1 MSSSEVIAEPP
12 RVILKP
18 GREGPARRRR
28 HPWIYRQAVASF
40 PEGAGDL
47 ARVEASD
54 GTVVGWGFPSPDSLI
69 AVRLVS
75 FDARPPDPDWLEQR
89 LRAAIAL
96 RANLRVDSD
105 AIRLVNAEGDF
116 LPGLVADRYA
126 NTVVVSLHVRG
137 MEPLLPRVVDGITG
151 TLTGVQVYHKRDEH
165 HARVEGLALASG
177 YLAGSGDG
185 RALITE
191 SGVKMLVDVARGQKT
206 GFYLDQRAN
215 RTVCASVAAG
225 RRALNL
231 FAYTGAFSLRAAAA
245 GAVRVVSVESSRRAL
260 ELAEE
265 SVRLNPA
272 LDPAAFSWVPADV
285 FEFLE
290 RGERYDL
297 IVADP
302 PPFARR
308 RAEVEG
314 ALRGYLALNL
324 QAMRCLAPGGILLTF
339 SCSGAVDRQA
349 FRQVIEEASLR
360 SGRRMRFLRELH
372 ADADHPVAAGHPEGE
387 YLKGWM
393 LHAA

>member
-1 MSSSEVIAEPP
+1 M
-12 RVILKP
+12 LKR

-28 HPWIYRQAVASF
+28 HPWIYRQAIASA
-40 PEGAGDL
+40 PEGEAAAAGMV
-47 ARVEASD
+47 RVEAAD
-54 GTVVGWGFPSPDSLI
+54 GSVVGWGFASPDSLI

-75 FDARPPDPDWLEQR
+75 FDSRPPDSDWLEQR
-89 LRAAIAL
+89 LRSAIAVRAGL
-96 RANLRVDSD
+96 RIDSD

-126 NTVVVSLHVRG
+126 DTVVVSLHVRG
-137 MEPLLPRVVDGITG
+137 MEPLLPRVVDGVTG
-151 TLTGVQVYHKRDEH
+151 MLPGVKVYHKRDEH
-165 HARVEGLALASG
+165 HARIEGIGQASG
-177 YLAGSGDG
+177 YLAGAGEG
-185 RALITE
+185 RAVITE
-191 SGVKMLVDVARGQKT
+191 SGVKMLVDVAQGQKT

-215 RTVCASVAAG
+215 RSACAAVAAG
-225 RRALNL
+225 RRVLNL

-245 GAVRVVSVESSRRAL
+245 GAVRLVSVESSRRAI
-260 ELAEE
+260 ELAKE
-265 SVRLNPA
+265 SVGLNPD
-272 LDPAAFSWVPADV
+272 LDPRAFSWVPADV
-285 FEFLE
+285 FDFLE

-314 ALRGYLALNL
+314 ALRGYLTLNQ
-324 QAMRCLAPGGILLTF
+324 QAMRCLEPGGILLTF
-339 SCSGAVDRQA
+339 SCSGAVDSGV
-349 FRQVIEEASLR
+349 FRQVLEEASLR
-360 SGRRMRFLRELH
+360 SGRRVRFLRALH